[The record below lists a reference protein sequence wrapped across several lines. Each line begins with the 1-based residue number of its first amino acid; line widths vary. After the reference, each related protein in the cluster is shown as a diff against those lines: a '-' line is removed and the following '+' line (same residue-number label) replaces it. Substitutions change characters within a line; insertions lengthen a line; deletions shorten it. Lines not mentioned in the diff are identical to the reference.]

1 MTIFRY
7 DNTQFPFRHCISQML
22 WFTDLENLHLQPGAP
37 TETVKTGKD
46 NHTDW
51 HNKFYDALAGSEFE
65 RLYKAFLRLVV
76 EPLVG
81 ESIVYQARPTFRIHW
96 NGNLSVGSFHK
107 DSEYNH
113 PMTEEN
119 FWVPVT
125 LAQGNNSIQVESE
138 PDKGDF
144 HPVRVEY
151 GECFRFAGGQLT
163 HGNNINDTGQTRVS
177 FDFRVIPKS
186 KYRDEPTMAGVAF
199 GKKRVIGD
207 YYAVL

>member
-1 MTIFRY
+1 MEIFRY
-7 DNTQFPFRHCISQML
+7 DNTMFPFRSCIEKML
-22 WFTDLENLHLQPGAP
+22 GTDRLEYLHKEDGAP
-37 TETVKTGKD
+37 TEVVKTGKD
-46 NHTDW
+46 NHTVW
-51 HNKFYDALAGSEFE
+51 HNKFYDALTGSEFE
-65 RLYKAFLRLVV
+65 RLYKSFLRLVV
-76 EPLVG
+76 EARIG
-81 ESIVYQARPTFRIHW
+81 EPIVYQARPTFRIHW

-113 PMTEEN
+113 PLTESN

-125 LAQGNNSIQVESE
+125 LAQGNNSIQVESVE
-138 PDKGDF
+138 DRKDF

-151 GECFRFAGGQLT
+151 GECFRFHGGSIC

-186 KYRDEPTMAGVAF
+186 QYRDEPGMSGVAF
-199 GKKRVIGD
+199 GKKRIIGD